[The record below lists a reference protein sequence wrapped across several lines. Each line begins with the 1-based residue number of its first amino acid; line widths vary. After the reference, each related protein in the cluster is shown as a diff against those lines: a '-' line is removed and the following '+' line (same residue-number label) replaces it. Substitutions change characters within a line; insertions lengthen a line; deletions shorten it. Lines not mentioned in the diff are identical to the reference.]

1 MCNHENIDAQPHGQS
16 LEFGGL
22 SLPDLLRRTARESW
36 QDEVFGQ
43 GGRMAFYHFLAI
55 FPSLLVLFFVSAR
68 VPHLGDHVKDAV
80 QELSS
85 QVLPEQ
91 VSRLLRDVMEE
102 LNQRARSGVQVIAVC
117 AGGLWAALNGTWAM
131 IYGLNKAYEVEENRS
146 WWQLAITVIGLTLSL
161 AVSGSIAV
169 LLIFCG
175 AYLQVQFHGG
185 AIALRCLEWL
195 ILAATLSFS
204 FAVLY
209 CFAPN
214 LRDCSWRWSTPG
226 AFCALVLWIGST
238 FAARVYFDHVNY
250 ARSYGHLSGVVTLLL
265 WLYVTNGA
273 ILIGGE
279 MNSEIEK
286 TVTGR
291 RSPSAK
297 SSQLQD
303 LSDPTPAGG
312 PYLARFSRD
321 VGYHGC

>member
-1 MCNHENIDAQPHGQS
+1 MRNRMVN
-16 LEFGGL
+16 LWTLGGL

-55 FPSLLVLFFVSAR
+55 FPSLLIFFLVSGR
-68 VPHLGDHVKDAV
+68 VPHLGDHMRNAL

-85 QVLPEQ
+85 RVLPEQ
-91 VSRLLRDVMEE
+91 VSQLLQNVMDEV
-102 LNQRARSGVQVIAVC
+102 NQRARSGAELVSVC

-131 IYGLNKAYEVEENRS
+131 IYGLNKAYEVEEQRS
-146 WWQLAITVIGLTLSL
+146 WLELATTIVGLTLSL
-161 AVSGSIAV
+161 AVTGSIAV
-169 LLIFCG
+169 LLIFCSG
-175 AYLQVQFHGG
+175 YFHTYFHGG

-195 ILAATLSFS
+195 VLLRRFPFS

-209 CFAPN
+209 RFGPN
-214 LRDCSWRWSTPG
+214 LGDCAWRWSTPG

-238 FAARVYFDHVNY
+238 FGVRVYFDHVNY
-250 ARSYGHLSGVVTLLL
+250 ARSYGQLSGVVMLLL

-291 RSPSAK
+291 HDSAVETRH
-297 SSQLQD
+297 LQD
-303 LSDPTPAGG
+303 LSGPAKST
-312 PYLARFSRD
+312 F
-321 VGYHGC
+321 

>member
-1 MCNHENIDAQPHGQS
+1 MRNRMVN
-16 LEFGGL
+16 LWTFGGL

-36 QDEVFGQ
+36 HDEVFGQ

-55 FPSLLVLFFVSAR
+55 FPSLLVFFLVSAR
-68 VPHLGDHVKDAV
+68 VPHLGDHVKNAL

-91 VSRLLRDVMEE
+91 VSQLLQTVMEE
-102 LNQRARSGVQVIAVC
+102 LNQRARSGAQVVSVC

-146 WWQLAITVIGLTLSL
+146 WRELTLTIVGLTLSL
-161 AVSGSIAV
+161 AVTGSIAV
-169 LLIFCG
+169 LLIFG
-175 AYLQVQFHGG
+175 SRYLQAQFHGG

-195 ILAATLSFS
+195 ILTATLSFS

-209 CFAPN
+209 RFAPN
-214 LRDCSWRWSTPG
+214 LGDCAWRWSTPG

-250 ARSYGHLSGVVTLLL
+250 ARSYGHLSGVVMLLL

-291 RSPSAK
+291 CSVTRSHLQEQLEPTK
-297 SSQLQD
+297 STVS
-303 LSDPTPAGG
+303 TIKG
-312 PYLARFSRD
+312 
-321 VGYHGC
+321 

>member
-1 MCNHENIDAQPHGQS
+1 MRNRMVN
-16 LEFGGL
+16 LWTLGGL

-36 QDEVFGQ
+36 HDEVFGQ

-55 FPSLLVLFFVSAR
+55 FPSLLVFFLVSAR
-68 VPHLGDHVKDAV
+68 VPHLGDHMKNAL

-85 QVLPEQ
+85 RVMPDQ
-91 VSRLLRDVMEE
+91 VSELLQKVMDE
-102 LNQRARSGVQVIAVC
+102 LNQRARSGAQLISVC

-131 IYGLNKAYEVEENRS
+131 IYGLNKAYEVEEHRS
-146 WWQLAITVIGLTLSL
+146 WWELAITIVGLTLSL
-161 AVSGSIAV
+161 AVTGSIAV
-169 LLIFCG
+169 VLIFCG
-175 AYLQVQFHGG
+175 GYLQAHFHSG

-195 ILAATLSFS
+195 VLTASLSVS

-209 CFAPN
+209 RFGPN
-214 LRDCSWRWSTPG
+214 LGDCKWRWSTPG
-226 AFCALVLWIGST
+226 AFCALFLWIGST

-250 ARSYGHLSGVVTLLL
+250 ARSYGQLSGVVMLLL

-291 RSPSAK
+291 IGPARGSGHP
-297 SSQLQD
+297 QD
-303 LSDPTPAGG
+303 RPDPTRSTTSTIKG
-312 PYLARFSRD
+312 
-321 VGYHGC
+321 